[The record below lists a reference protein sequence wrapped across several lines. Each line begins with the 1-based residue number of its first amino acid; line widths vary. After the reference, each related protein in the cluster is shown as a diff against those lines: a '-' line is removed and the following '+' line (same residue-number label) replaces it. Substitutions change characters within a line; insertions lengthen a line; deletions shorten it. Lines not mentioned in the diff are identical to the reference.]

1 MLLFIFLFLPRAQ
14 SHCLQCSAVTDSDSA
29 ASSSFLLSM
38 NLKKKKQML
47 DKGLEL
53 GIAADP
59 RISSEGILSNIED
72 LNVKLSSYIDLVK
85 DRI

>member
-1 MLLFIFLFLPRAQ
+1 
-14 SHCLQCSAVTDSDSA
+14 
-29 ASSSFLLSM
+29 M

-85 DRI
+85 DRM